1 MITKSWKV
9 YGMDGHRQ
17 RQSFGASECLDL
29 INGPYARNIQIAIE
43 REDITGTND
52 CVIIRVTGENAES
65 CVSEFNR
72 QLDDGI
78 FENCRYGKIEEI

>member
-1 MITKSWKV
+1 MVTKAWKV

-17 RQSFGASECLDL
+17 AQSFGASEHLDFKS
-29 INGPYARNIQIAIE
+29 GPYARKILIAIE
-43 REDITGTND
+43 REDVTGTND
-52 CVIIRVTGENAES
+52 YVIIRVTGEDAES